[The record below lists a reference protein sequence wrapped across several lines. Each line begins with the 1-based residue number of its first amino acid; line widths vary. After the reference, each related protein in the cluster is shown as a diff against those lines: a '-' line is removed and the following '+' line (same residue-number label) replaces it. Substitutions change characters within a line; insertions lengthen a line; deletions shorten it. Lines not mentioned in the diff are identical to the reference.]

1 MATKE
6 AARESNKESS
16 IKPSRKQGSALSQTH
31 AKPVSPFE
39 DFERAFEHLF
49 PQNWFK
55 GLRTDWPTWQ
65 TNLNT
70 LYNNYPRVDIV
81 ERDKEIIIRA
91 ELAGV
96 DKKDIDVSINDSTVT
111 IKGSTKKEV
120 TEDNDDYHR
129 CELSQGSF
137 ARTLSLPCEVKSDEC
152 VATFKNGILELKA
165 PKTAA
170 HKRRHVEI
178 S

>member
-6 AARESNKESS
+6 AVKASSKETS
-16 IKPSRKQGSALSQTH
+16 IKPAYKQGTTLSQTR

-39 DFERAFEHLF
+39 DFERPFEHLF

-55 GLRTDWPTWQ
+55 GLRSEWPTWQ
-65 TNLNT
+65 PNLNT
-70 LYNNYPRVDIV
+70 LYNNFPRVDIV

-120 TEDNDDYHR
+120 TEENDDYYR
-129 CELSQGSF
+129 CELTQGNFS
-137 ARTLSLPCEVKSDEC
+137 RTLTLPCEVKADEC

-170 HKRRHVEI
+170 NKRRHVDI